1 MPHPA
6 LSYPRAAAFSLGV
19 ILATIVVA
27 VCLLLARPLPYR
39 SRYNIATYWSQF
51 AIWWL
56 RITCRLSHQLDGHEN
71 VPHAPVVVLCKHQST
86 WETIL
91 LTLVFRPQ
99 VWVLKREIL
108 WLPFFGWGIGTLNPI
123 AIDRGSKREALRQVL
138 SQGQQRLAHGAH
150 VIVFPEGTRVPPGQR
165 GRYGSGGVRLAKL
178 AGVQIVPIAH
188 NAGYYWPRKGFLK
201 RPGVIRMVIG
211 KPVDPRAGDVDELLE
226 QLEHWIEAT
235 SDSLNPQQGQRT
247 DS

>member
-1 MPHPA
+1 MPASPDFYVR
-6 LSYPRAAAFSLGV
+6 SAAFSIGV

-27 VCLLLARPLPYR
+27 TWLLLARPFSYR
-39 SRYNIATYWSQF
+39 TRYKIAAYWSQF
-51 AIWWL
+51 VIWWL
-56 RITCRLSHQLDGHEN
+56 RITCSLSYQLDGQEN
-71 VPHAPVVVLCKHQST
+71 IPRDPVVVLCKHQST

-91 LTLVFRPQ
+91 LTMLFRPQ

-108 WLPFFGWGIGTLNPI
+108 WVPFFGWGIGTLNPI

-138 SQGQQRLAHGAH
+138 RQGNERLANGAH

-165 GRYGSGGVRLAKL
+165 GRYGSGGVRLAKS

-201 RPGVIRMVIG
+201 QPGVIRMVIG
-211 KPVDPRAGDVDELLE
+211 KPVDTSEASADQLLQ
-226 QLEHWIEAT
+226 QLEDWIEAMT
-235 SDSLNPQQGQRT
+235 DSLAPHEAQ
-247 DS
+247 